1 MQCSLV
7 SSAAAKQLSVG
18 FLFVWLQLSVPAHGQ
33 PSLHDYAAL
42 PAIQFMSVSPDGGQI
57 AFRMSKAE
65 SDVVVVVGIQE
76 RKVLTGLDVS
86 AIMPSHL
93 YFLDHSRVIL
103 AAADQSFMRGYR
115 GHLRRTTAYS
125 LDIGTGQ
132 YAQLLTPGDKI
143 IVGQTGIGDIVGAS
157 PDGTHVYMPAF
168 TGDENNQPDFSL
180 MEVDLN
186 SVKRPKRLMKGSND
200 TIDYFVDEQGTVLA
214 REIFN
219 DRTNVHSIVAYHGD
233 ESLEIYRHESELRT
247 ISAAALT
254 SDRKS
259 LIFSARSGGR
269 RSYYSMSLED
279 GTISPP
285 IFRRDDA
292 DVEAI
297 LMDINRIAYGVVY
310 SGLSPSYEFFD
321 EQLTESLQEIQA
333 EFPNDSVWIRDTSP
347 DLGHLVLLVE
357 GSGSSGNFY
366 LHSAGGKPQ
375 FLAAARPT
383 IDAEFVNPVV
393 AYEYAARDGAMI
405 PSLITIPVDNVDDPN
420 GLPAVM
426 FPHGG
431 PESHDWLGFDWF
443 AQALASQGYIVIQP
457 QFRGSS
463 GFGNEHMLAGR
474 GEWGRKSQDDIS
486 DALQHAVAENLVDPE
501 RVCIAGMSYGGFAAL
516 AGGAFTPDLYKC
528 VVSINGVSDVRT
540 MLQQERSDLGVH
552 HWALSYW
559 NEVIAKGDASKATLD
574 SISPANYA
582 ESFTAPVLLVHGT
595 KDNVV
600 DYSQSTLMQK
610 KLKRA
615 GKSVSLVKLKGEDHF
630 LSDPATRLECLIA
643 AVEFINENLQGN
655 PL

>member
-1 MQCSLV
+1 MHFSFD
-7 SSAAAKQLSVG
+7 SSAAAKQWSVG
-18 FLFVWLQLSVPAHGQ
+18 FLFAWLPLSVPALGQ

-42 PAIQFMSVSPDGGQI
+42 PAIQLMSVSPDGGQV
-57 AFRMSKAE
+57 AFRMRKAE

-86 AIMPSHL
+86 AIMPSQL
-93 YFLDHSRVIL
+93 YFLDQSRVIMV
-103 AAADQSFMRGYR
+103 AADEDFMRGYR

-143 IVGQTGIGDIVGAS
+143 IIGQTGIGDIVGAS

-168 TGDENNQPDFSL
+168 TGDENNQPDLSL
-180 MEVDLN
+180 MDVDLN
-186 SVKRPKRLMKGSND
+186 SVRRPKRLMKGSNH
-200 TIDYFVDEQGTVLA
+200 TIDYFVDERGSVLA

-233 ESLEIYRHESELRT
+233 DSLEIYRHETDLRS
-247 ISAAALT
+247 IIPSALT
-254 SDRKS
+254 HDRKS
-259 LIFSARSGGR
+259 LIFSSRSGGR
-269 RSYYSMSLED
+269 RSYYSMSLDD

-285 IFRRDDA
+285 VFQRDDA

-297 LMDINRIAYGVVY
+297 LMDINRIAYGVIY

-321 EQLTESLQEIQA
+321 ERLTKSLQEIQA
-333 EFPNDSVWIRDTSP
+333 GFPDDSVWIRDVSP
-347 DLGHLVLLVE
+347 DLNHLVLLVE

-366 LHSAGGKPQ
+366 LHSDGGKPQ

-383 IDAEFVNPVV
+383 INAEFVNPVV

-405 PSLITIPVDNVDDPN
+405 PSLITIPVDRVDDPN

-474 GEWGRKSQDDIS
+474 GEWGKKSQDDIT
-486 DALQHAVAENLVDPE
+486 DALRHAIADGLVDEE

-516 AGGAFTPDLYKC
+516 AGGAFTPELYQC
-528 VVSINGVSDVRT
+528 VVSINGVSDVRV
-540 MLQQERSDLGVH
+540 MLQQEKRDHGGH
-552 HWALSYW
+552 HSALSYW
-559 NEVIAKGDASKATLD
+559 NEVIAKGDTSKATLD

-582 ESFTAPVLLVHGT
+582 ENFTAPVLLVHGT

-600 DYSQSTLMQK
+600 DYSQSSIMQK
-610 KLKRA
+610 QLKRA
-615 GKSVSLVKLKGEDHF
+615 GKSVSLVKLKGEDHH
-630 LSDPATRLECLIA
+630 LSTPETRLQCLEA
-643 AVEFINENLQGN
+643 AVNFINENLGDGS
-655 PL
+655 